1 MNKTVVQ
8 VLDLGTTTLSF
19 TKVNTDTGETTEPKI
34 VANEQFRY
42 GADVISRIEYCKKY
56 SIKAPHETIINQINS
71 FLSDDCDTLYVSGNT
86 AMLHI
91 LSGKNPKDMAT
102 APYTPVFLEG
112 QKLNGKDIGLNI
124 KNVVTLPCIHSF
136 VGADLV
142 AGLNQL
148 PKPQDGK
155 YSLLADLGTNAEILL
170 FNKNEVLC
178 TSAAAGPCFEGANI
192 SCGMS
197 ATDGAICSFFEN
209 GTFEVIGN
217 TKPLG
222 ICGSGIIDVIAVLI
236 DDGTISDDGNIGT
249 KSFAIGN
256 NISLTQTDI
265 RQYQVAKSAVYSA
278 IIALLKEKNIGFN
291 DIEKLYIAGGFSEK
305 INIANTVKTGLFP
318 LELAQKCTATGNTSL
333 SGTIDYAMGK
343 KEFAKIIDN
352 AQYLN
357 LAENEMFKKLFI
369 ENMNFSEN

>member
-1 MNKTVVQ
+1 MSETVYI
-8 VLDLGTTTLSF
+8 LDSGTTTLAFS
-19 TKVNTDTGETTEPKI
+19 KVNTDTGEITEQKTVP
-34 VANEQFRY
+34 NEQFRY

-91 LSGKNPKDMAT
+91 LLGKNPKDMGT
-102 APYTPVFLEG
+102 APYTPNFLDG
-112 QKLNGKDIGLNI
+112 QKIKGNDIGLNI

-142 AGLNQL
+142 AGLNHL

-155 YSLLADLGTNAEILL
+155 YSLLADLGTNAEVLL

-197 ATDGAICSFFEN
+197 AADGAICSYFEN
-209 GTFEVIGN
+209 GKFDVISN
-217 TKPLG
+217 KEPLG
-222 ICGSGIIDVIAVLI
+222 ICGSGLIDIIAVLLCDETI
-236 DDGTISDDGNIGT
+236 NKNGTISTDSFKIYENIT
-249 KSFAIGN
+249 
-256 NISLTQTDI
+256 LTQTDI

-278 IIALLKEKNIGFN
+278 ILTLIKHKNISFT

-305 INIANTVKTGLFP
+305 ISIANAVKTGLFP
-318 LELAQKCTATGNTSL
+318 LELAQKCVAVGNTSL
-333 SGTIDYAMGK
+333 LGTIDFALGK
-343 KEFAKIIDN
+343 NEFAKIINN
-352 AQYLN
+352 AQYLS
-357 LAENEMFKKLFI
+357 LAENEIFKKLFI